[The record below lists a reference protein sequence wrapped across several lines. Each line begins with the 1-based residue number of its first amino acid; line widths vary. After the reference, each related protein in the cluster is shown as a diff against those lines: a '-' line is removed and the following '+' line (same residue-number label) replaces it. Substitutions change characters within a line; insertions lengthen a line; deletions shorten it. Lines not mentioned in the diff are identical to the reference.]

1 MNERISNH
9 CAIAY
14 HFECFTID
22 SVAKWAQTESF
33 FILLA
38 VNEQHDDLLDVDQQF
53 LPFGFIQ
60 HLSESVIL
68 MVGSNRKPIIMNKKN
83 NFIDSPESFRQF
95 RRQEI
100 IVSMT

>member
-60 HLSESVIL
+60 HLSESV
-68 MVGSNRKPIIMNKKN
+68 KKN

-95 RRQEI
+95 RRQKI